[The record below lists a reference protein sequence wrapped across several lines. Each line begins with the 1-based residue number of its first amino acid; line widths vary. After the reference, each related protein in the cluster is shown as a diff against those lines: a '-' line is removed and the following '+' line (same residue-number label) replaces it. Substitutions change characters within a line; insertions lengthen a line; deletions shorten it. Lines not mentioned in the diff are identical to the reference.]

1 MTFDRTHGRRSQT
14 NKKGNEGKTG
24 KSNLN
29 MNKTP
34 KKPISNLRYVKDIG
48 LIITAFNGTIK
59 FFDAFNFYQIW
70 KNDNKSR
77 AENQHTSIGTFDVSS
92 SLGVMVT
99 GGAEGLMLAIDPHAL
114 GVTNQAEAHKGKD
127 ILNVF
132 IYNEEQ

>member
-1 MTFDRTHGRRSQT
+1 
-14 NKKGNEGKTG
+14 
-24 KSNLN
+24 